1 MGKDTRKVKAV
12 SLLSGGLDSI
22 LAVHVMMEMG
32 IEVVPL
38 HFYTWFTGKR
48 SKDFIE
54 RAKNEWLLPEPII
67 VDVKDEFLKVLLS
80 PKFGYGCNMNPCIDC
95 KILFFKKAKEI
106 MERIGAEFIISGEV
120 LGQRPM
126 SQTHQAL
133 RIIEKEA
140 GVEGIVV
147 RPLSG
152 KIMPPTIPEIK
163 GLIDRNL
170 LLDIKGRS
178 RKIQLELAKKYGLKS
193 IPTPAGG
200 CILTDPGFSKRLKKL
215 MEVRGKLEWKEIK
228 ALRLGRL
235 LEISPTTILIVARD
249 EQEGELLRKL
259 SDTIVEVEYSKVV
272 GSVIGDY
279 KGQEE
284 KIAGIMLRYAKKPK
298 GTVKI
303 GEKVVEAVAIEPEEI
318 QKIIV

>member
-1 MGKDTRKVKAV
+1 MGKNVRKVKAV

-32 IEVVPL
+32 IEVVPI
-38 HFYTWFTGKR
+38 HFYTWFTGNKSR
-48 SKDFIE
+48 SFIE
-54 RAKNEWLLPEPII
+54 RAKNEWLLPEPIV
-67 VDVKDEFLKVLLS
+67 VDVKDEFLKVLVS
-80 PKFGYGCNMNPCIDC
+80 PKYGYGCNMNPCIDC
-95 KILFFKKAKEI
+95 KILFFRKAKEI

-126 SQTHQAL
+126 SQTQQAL
-133 RIIEKEA
+133 RTIEKEA
-140 GVEGIVV
+140 KVEGIVV

-170 LLDIKGRS
+170 LLDIRGRS
-178 RKIQLELAKKYGLKS
+178 RKVQIELAKKYGLKS

-200 CILTDPGFSKRLKKL
+200 CILTDPGFSRRLKKL
-215 MEVRGKLEWKEIK
+215 MEVRGELRWEEIK

-235 LEISPTTILIVARD
+235 FEISPTTLLIVARD
-249 EQEGELLRKL
+249 EKEGELLRKL
-259 SDTIVEVEYSKVV
+259 SDTIVEVEYSKVI

-279 KGQEE
+279 REQEE
-284 KIAGIMLRYAKKPK
+284 VIAGIMLRYAKKPE
-298 GTVKI
+298 GTVRI
-303 GEKVVEAVAIEPEEI
+303 GEKIVEGKAIEPEEI
-318 QKIIV
+318 QKILV